1 MGLAPIHSSIAI
13 CSIPGC
19 PNGLMHQP
27 IPDRSISWPM
37 SSSSGTRTASCSR
50 VRVAYLLVMDV
61 PADVHLHSIVDIVL
75 AIPCGALLL
84 GLLTLGDNA
93 FDSTIDLRS
102 QREAD
107 VVGEEDR
114 DLAQF
119 LARHLLVVQDGVRL
133 HLDQL

>member
-37 SSSSGTRTASCSR
+37 SSSSGTSTASCSL

-61 PADVHLHSIVDIVL
+61 PADMHLDGVVDIGS
-75 AIPCGALLL
+75 PCFARVTARAFLL
-84 GLLTLGDNA
+84 GLLTLGHNA
-93 FDSTIDLRS
+93 FDRTVDLRS
-102 QREAD
+102 QRE
-107 VVGEEDR
+107 
-114 DLAQF
+114 
-119 LARHLLVVQDGVRL
+119 
-133 HLDQL
+133 